1 MLLIIFAIVIA
12 VFAGV
17 ISGFNQYAHTAKK
30 PPGARAP
37 HSRGQ

>member
-12 VFAGV
+12 LFAGV
-17 ISGFNQYAHTAKK
+17 VSGFNQYAHPAKK
-30 PPGARAP
+30 PPVSRAP